1 MRKGF
6 FMQPA
11 KPDSSAS
18 PQPDPL
24 FDQHIDRTSS
34 NSIKWQKYQGQDV
47 LPMWVADSDFKV
59 PEAITNALHSHVD
72 HGIFGYGS
80 APKGLTELI
89 VERMQSLYQ
98 WHIEPEWIVY
108 LPGLVCGIN
117 LSVRAVCDAEQGV
130 ACPSP
135 IYPPFKSSA
144 KLAKRP
150 LSKLPVELEGQRWL
164 MSLDEKAL
172 LPDTRLLLFCNPLNP
187 GGTVYRR
194 DELDAVANFAK
205 QQDLIVCSDEIHCDL
220 LLEPDCQHIP
230 FASLNEDAAQRSI
243 TLIAPSKTFNIA
255 GLGASMAIIPN
266 PTLRRELVRAKAG
279 IVPDVNVLAY
289 TAAQAAYEHGQ
300 PWLDRQLAYLRQNK
314 TTVEQAINRMPYLT
328 LHPIEG
334 TYLAWIDAT
343 ALPVPSPF
351 KFFEQAGVG
360 LSPGADFGNPGF
372 VRLNF
377 ACRHQTLL
385 EALSRMEKAITA
397 LEQK

>member
-1 MRKGF
+1 MHPTS
-6 FMQPA
+6 QHH
-11 KPDSSAS
+11 
-18 PQPDPL
+18 DPL
-24 FDQHIDRTSS
+24 FDQHIDRTGS
-34 NSIKWQKYQGQDV
+34 NSIKWQKYLGQDV

-59 PEAITNALHSHVD
+59 PQAITDALHRHVE

-80 APKGLTELI
+80 APTALTELI
-89 VERMQSLYQ
+89 IERMQRLYQ
-98 WHIEPEWIVY
+98 WHVEPEWIVY

-117 LSVRAVCDAEQGV
+117 LAVRSVCNEEQGV

-150 LSKLPVELEGQRWL
+150 LSKLPVVLEDKRWL
-164 MSLDEKAL
+164 MSLDDSAL

-194 DELDAVANFAK
+194 DELTAVADFAR

-220 LLEPDCQHIP
+220 ILEPGCQHIP
-230 FASLNEDAAQRSI
+230 FASLSEDSAQRSI

-266 PTLRRELVRAKAG
+266 PALRKDFLRAKAG

-289 TAAQAAYEHGQ
+289 TAAKAAYEQGQ
-300 PWLDRQLAYLRQNK
+300 PWLDRQLAYLRRNK
-314 TTVEQAINRMPYLT
+314 ETVEQAINAMPFLT
-328 LHPIEG
+328 LPPIEG

-343 ALPVPSPF
+343 KLPVASPF

-377 ACRHQTLL
+377 ACRHQTLRD
-385 EALSRMEKAITA
+385 ALGRMEKAVLA
-397 LEQK
+397 LDNEQMAKE

>member
-1 MRKGF
+1 MHPIS
-6 FMQPA
+6 Q
-11 KPDSSAS
+11 
-18 PQPDPL
+18 QHDPL
-24 FDQHIDRTSS
+24 FDQYIDRTGS

-59 PEAITNALHSHVD
+59 PQAITDALHNHVD

-80 APKGLTELI
+80 APTALTELI
-89 VERMQSLYQ
+89 IERMQRLYR
-98 WHIEPEWIVY
+98 WHVEPEWIVY

-117 LSVRAVCDAEQGV
+117 LAVRSVCNDKQGV

-150 LSKLPVELEGQRWL
+150 LSKLPVEIEDKRWL
-164 MSLDEKAL
+164 MSLDDSAL

-194 DELDAVANFAK
+194 DELQAVADFAN

-220 LLEPDCQHIP
+220 ILEPGCQHIP
-230 FASLNEDAAQRSI
+230 FASLSEEASQRSI
-243 TLIAPSKTFNIA
+243 TLLAPSKTFNIA

-266 PTLRRELVRAKAG
+266 SALRRDFIRTKAG

-289 TAAQAAYEHGQ
+289 TAAQAAYEQGQ
-300 PWLDRQLAYLRQNK
+300 PWLDRQLAYLRRNK
-314 TTVEQAINRMPYLT
+314 ETVEHAINAMPFLS
-328 LHPIEG
+328 LPPIEG

-343 ALPVPSPF
+343 KLPVASPF

-360 LSPGADFGNPGF
+360 LSPGADFGNPDF

-385 EALSRMEKAITA
+385 EALGRMEKAVMA
-397 LEQK
+397 LENEQMAKE